1 MQLDIEIWL
10 DTNIS
15 PIIAKWMGDYLNVT
29 VKSSYTLNFN
39 HDCPRLLS
47 QSAVHF

>member
-1 MQLDIEIWL
+1 MQFDIEIWL

-39 HDCPRLLS
+39 HLDDL
-47 QSAVHF
+47 AIY